1 MKFKSHVERGR
12 AILTINYTA
21 RNHVSREHPRHVA
34 RLIVKLRSFF
44 PLFSFFLFF
53 FCASLPFVR
62 ERVHSY
68 VVRPTDFVDR
78 EILPCP
84 IWFGRPRTTAAAAAA
99 DIALL
104 NSRIKSFARAGSP
117 AAARRDSCA
126 SRARRKAILTYRDRT
141 GLQARSCL

>member
-1 MKFKSHVERGR
+1 MKFKSHVEHGR

-21 RNHVSREHPRHVA
+21 RNHVSRDTRGTS
-34 RLIVKLRSFF
+34 RDLSWNFI
-44 PLFSFFLFF
+44 LFSHFFLFF
-53 FCASLPFVR
+53 FFSCASLPFVR

-104 NSRIKSFARAGSP
+104 NSRIKSFARTRTP
-117 AAARRDSCA
+117 VAARRDSCA